1 VLANLSPVQLE
12 ARLGDLSGG
21 GSARDPVAVP
31 PGRVTVQKV
40 PGDVQNLVVQAG
52 SAGLVAAPLN
62 GGPIVPGSAIGG
74 LPAGGPIVPG
84 PAAAP

>member
-1 VLANLSPVQLE
+1 M
-12 ARLGDLSGG
+12 R
-21 GSARDPVAVP
+21 VP
-31 PGRVTVQKV
+31 PGRVKVQAV
-40 PGDVQNLVVQAG
+40 PDGIDNLVVQAG
-52 SAGLVAAPLN
+52 SSGLVAAPLN